1 MCQQTSIINKYL
13 SGYSISKLL
22 NEFPEYNRR
31 QITQIL
37 IENDIE
43 IKGGRHKKTISNNDF
58 EMVKQKIKD
67 GITLEQLAKDY
78 NLDKETM
85 RNILNEQKLKTNA
98 RVKNNRN
105 LQEDYF
111 NIIDCPEKAYWLG
124 FLYTDGSVDHYQKT
138 GRLRISVQEQDK
150 ELLEQFK
157 IDLNSN
163 SVIRYDKR
171 KNSVCCYIEIS
182 NEQIFKDLSKYGIV
196 PQKTYKSNHI
206 PYQSIPVEYLQF
218 YILGLFDGDDSL
230 IINQNDYT
238 DVSINYTA
246 YYQTEVEDFQ
256 LLINNLINNEKY
268 NKNFFTS
275 AWHTQWRGRRQV
287 LKILDALYK
296 NAPRFLK
303 RKKKKYIQLKN
314 SLS

>member
-1 MCQQTSIINKYL
+1 MCQQKLIINKYL

-22 NEFPEYNRR
+22 KEFPEYNRR
-31 QITQIL
+31 QINQIL
-37 IENDIE
+37 KENNIE
-43 IKGGRHKKTISNNDF
+43 IKGGRHKKIISNNDF
-58 EMVKQKIKD
+58 EVIKQKIKD
-67 GITLEQLAKDY
+67 GITLKQLADEH
-78 NLDKETM
+78 NLDKTTM

-98 RVKNNRN
+98 RVKSNRN
-105 LQEDYF
+105 LKENYF
-111 NIIDCPEKAYWLG
+111 NIIDSPEKAYWLG

-138 GRLRISVQEQDK
+138 GRLRVSIQEQDK

-157 IDLNSN
+157 IDLNSD
-163 SVIRYDKR
+163 SVIRYDRR

-182 NEQIFKDLSKYGIV
+182 NEKIFNDLSKYGIV

-206 PYQSIPVEYLQF
+206 PYQTIPTKYLQF
-218 YILGLFDGDDSL
+218 YILGLFDGDGSL
-230 IINQNDYT
+230 IINQNDCT
-238 DVSINYTA
+238 DVSLNYTA

-256 LLINNLINNEKY
+256 LLVNHLIDNEKY

-287 LKILDALYK
+287 LKILDALYE
-296 NAPRFLK
+296 NAPRFLA
-303 RKKKKYIQLKN
+303 RKKAKYIQLKN